1 MKRQVPCLVGLCAA
15 PTLRQPDVAFRGQS
29 LRRLEDVRFL
39 TGHGRFIED
48 IDLPAQAWMQVVR
61 SPHAHATI
69 QRIDTASTRAVPGVL
84 GVYSAT
90 DLAELGPLPCTVPVA
105 SVAPMIVP
113 PRHTL
118 ASDRARHVGDPV
130 AFVVAESRSAARDAA
145 ELVVV
150 DWQPLASV
158 TDTRAA
164 LQPDSAQLWQ
174 QAPGNLSYRF
184 QKGDQSVV
192 DSAIATA
199 AHVVELELINNRIVI
214 SALEPRGAIGRYDAD
229 GFHLLFSGAGVHA
242 LRDVL
247 AGSIFRI
254 PPEQMHVACPDVGGG
269 FGVKNALYPEW
280 VMLLWAART
289 LGRPVKWL
297 SERAED
303 FITTAQGRDNVTR
316 ARLALNEEG
325 RFLALDVSTIAN
337 LGAYLSSGGPG
348 SSTNA
353 PANAMGSGY
362 VVPAIFMDVQGVFTN
377 TVPIDAYRGA
387 GKPEVN
393 YMMER
398 LIDEASRRCGF
409 NAIDL
414 RRRNLVSEFPYRKA
428 LGTVIDCGRFAANLE
443 DGVRIADHAGF
454 TARRNGAEQRG
465 RLRGI
470 GVTCFME
477 TARGAPNEGAEICFQ
492 DNDRIALHVG
502 TQSNGMGHETAY
514 AQIAADLLGLPIEA
528 FQYVQADTRKVRAG
542 NGHGGARSMH
552 MGGAALCKAV
562 DTMLAKGRE
571 IAARLLQSS
580 VERIDFTDGR
590 FSVHG
595 EADRAI
601 GLMEVAHAARDP
613 ANLPDGMSPGL
624 DTYVWNLLD
633 VITFPNGC
641 HIAEVE
647 IDPDTGAVSLER
659 YTAVDDFGTLINPM
673 LTVGQ
678 VQGGVAQG
686 IGQAMLEHTVYD
698 PQSGQMLSGSF
709 MDYALPRADDLPAFD
724 ITLSGVQTNANPL
737 GVKGSGQAGA
747 MAAPQ
752 AIICAVLD
760 ALAPLGVTHIDMP
773 ATPEHIWRAIR
784 RIGHG

>member
-1 MKRQVPCLVGLCAA
+1 MS
-15 PTLRQPDVAFRGQS
+15 FRGQS
-29 LRRLEDVRFL
+29 LPRLEDARFL
-39 TGHGRFIED
+39 TGRGQYIED
-48 IDLPAQAWMQVVR
+48 IEVAGQSWMQVVR
-61 SPHAHATI
+61 SPHAHAAI
-69 QRIDTASTRAVPGVL
+69 ARIDATAARNVPGVL
-84 GVYSAT
+84 GVFTAA
-90 DLAELGPLPCTVPVA
+90 DLVELGPLPCTVPVA

-113 PRHTL
+113 PRFTL

-130 AFVVAESRSAARDAA
+130 AFVVAESHSAARDAV

-150 DWQPLASV
+150 DWQPLPSV
-158 TDTRAA
+158 IDGPAA
-164 LQPDSAQLWQ
+164 LRSGAPQLWQ
-174 QAPGNLSYRF
+174 QAPGNRSYQF
-184 QKGDQSVV
+184 QKGDREGVRK
-192 DSAIATA
+192 AIGSA

-214 SALEPRGAIGRYDAD
+214 SALEPRGAIARHDGD

-242 LRDVL
+242 LQTQL
-247 AGSIFRI
+247 ADHVFRV
-254 PPEQMHVACPDVGGG
+254 PPETMQIACPDVGGG

-280 VMLLWAART
+280 VMLLWAARA
-289 LGRPVKWL
+289 LGRPVRWM

-303 FITTAQGRDNVTR
+303 FVTTAQGRDNVTR
-316 ARLALNEEG
+316 ARLALDAEG
-325 RFLALDVSTIAN
+325 KFLALDVATVAN

-362 VVPAIFMDVQGVFTN
+362 VIPAIFMDVQGVFTN

-393 YMMER
+393 YMIER
-398 LIDEASRRCGF
+398 LIDEAARRCGF
-409 NAIDL
+409 DAIEL
-414 RRRNLVSEFPYRKA
+414 RRRNLVREFPYRKA
-428 LGTVIDCGRFAANLE
+428 LGTVIDCGRFADNL
-443 DGVRIADHAGF
+443 DDAIVAADHTGF
-454 TARRNGAEQRG
+454 AARREASERG
-465 RLRGI
+465 GMLRGL

-477 TARGAPNEGAEICFQ
+477 TARGAPNEGAELRF
-492 DNDRIALHVG
+492 DDDGRVALLVG

-528 FQYVQADTRKVRAG
+528 FRYVQADTSIVRAG

-562 DTMLAKGRE
+562 DTMLAKGRA
-571 IAARLLQSS
+571 IAARLLQAS
-580 VERIDFTDGR
+580 VEQVVFLDGR
-590 FSVHG
+590 FAVR
-595 EADRAI
+595 DDPNRAI
-601 GLMEVAHAARDP
+601 DLLAVARAARDQ

-633 VITFPNGC
+633 LITFPNGC

-647 IDPDTGAVSLER
+647 IDPGTGALTLLR

-698 PQSGQMLSGSF
+698 PDSGQMLSGSF
-709 MDYALPRADDLPAFD
+709 MDYTLPRAQDLPRFD
-724 ITLSGVQTNANPL
+724 ITLTGVPTNANPL

-747 MAAPQ
+747 IASPQ
-752 AIICAVLD
+752 AIIAAVLD
-760 ALAPLGVTHIDMP
+760 ALAPIGVTHIDMP
-773 ATPEHIWRAIR
+773 ATPERIWRAMMDAK
-784 RIGHG
+784 HQ

>member
-1 MKRQVPCLVGLCAA
+1 MS
-15 PTLRQPDVAFRGQS
+15 FRGQS
-29 LRRLEDVRFL
+29 LPRLEDARFL
-39 TGHGRFIED
+39 TGRGQYIED
-48 IDLPAQAWMQVVR
+48 IEVAGQSWMQVVR
-61 SPHAHATI
+61 SPHAHAAI
-69 QRIDTASTRAVPGVL
+69 ARIDATAARNVPGVL
-84 GVYSAT
+84 GVFTAA
-90 DLAELGPLPCTVPVA
+90 DLVELGPLPCTVPVA

-113 PRHTL
+113 PRFTL

-130 AFVVAESRSAARDAA
+130 AFVVAELHSAARDAV

-150 DWQPLASV
+150 DWQPLPSV
-158 TDTRAA
+158 IDGPAA
-164 LQPDSAQLWQ
+164 LRSGAPQLWQ
-174 QAPGNLSYRF
+174 QAPGNLSYQF
-184 QKGDQSVV
+184 QKGDREGVRKP
-192 DSAIATA
+192 IASA

-214 SALEPRGAIGRYDAD
+214 SALEPRGAIARHDGD

-242 LRDVL
+242 LQTQL
-247 AGSIFRI
+247 ADHVFRV
-254 PPEQMHVACPDVGGG
+254 PPETMQIACPDVGGG

-280 VMLLWAART
+280 VMLLWAARA
-289 LGRPVKWL
+289 LGRPVRWM

-303 FITTAQGRDNVTR
+303 FVTTAQGRDNVTR
-316 ARLALNEEG
+316 ARLALDAEG
-325 RFLALDVSTIAN
+325 KFLALDVATVAN

-362 VVPAIFMDVQGVFTN
+362 VIPAIFMDVQGVFTN

-393 YMMER
+393 YMIER
-398 LIDEASRRCGF
+398 LIDEAARRCGF
-409 NAIDL
+409 DAIEL
-414 RRRNLVSEFPYRKA
+414 RRRNLVREFPYRKA
-428 LGTVIDCGRFAANLE
+428 LGTVIDCGRFADNL
-443 DGVRIADHAGF
+443 DDAIVAADHTGF
-454 TARRNGAEQRG
+454 AARREASERG
-465 RLRGI
+465 GMLRGL

-477 TARGAPNEGAEICFQ
+477 TARGAPNEGAELRF
-492 DNDRIALHVG
+492 DDDGRVALLVG

-528 FQYVQADTRKVRAG
+528 FRYVQADTSIVRAG

-562 DTMLAKGRE
+562 DTMLAKGRA
-571 IAARLLQSS
+571 IAARLLQAS
-580 VERIDFTDGR
+580 VEQVVFLDGR
-590 FSVHG
+590 FAVR
-595 EADRAI
+595 DDPNRAI
-601 GLMEVAHAARDP
+601 DLLAVARAARDQ

-633 VITFPNGC
+633 LITFPNGC

-647 IDPDTGAVSLER
+647 IDPGTGALTLLR

-698 PQSGQMLSGSF
+698 PDSGQMLSGSF
-709 MDYALPRADDLPAFD
+709 MDYTLPRAQDLPRFD
-724 ITLSGVQTNANPL
+724 ITLTGVPTNANPL

-747 MAAPQ
+747 IASPQ
-752 AIICAVLD
+752 AIIAAVLD
-760 ALAPLGVTHIDMP
+760 ALAPIGVTHIDMP
-773 ATPEHIWRAIR
+773 ATPERIWRAMMDAK
-784 RIGHG
+784 HQ

>member
-1 MKRQVPCLVGLCAA
+1 MS
-15 PTLRQPDVAFRGQS
+15 FRGQS
-29 LRRLEDVRFL
+29 LPRLEDARFL
-39 TGHGRFIED
+39 TGRGQYIED
-48 IDLPAQAWMQVVR
+48 IEVAGQSWMQVVR
-61 SPHAHATI
+61 SPHAHAAI
-69 QRIDTASTRAVPGVL
+69 ARIDATAARNVPGVL
-84 GVYSAT
+84 GVFTAA
-90 DLAELGPLPCTVPVA
+90 DLVELGPLPCTVPVA

-113 PRHTL
+113 PRFTL

-130 AFVVAESRSAARDAA
+130 AFVVAELHSAARDAV

-150 DWQPLASV
+150 DWQPLPSV
-158 TDTRAA
+158 IDGPAA
-164 LQPDSAQLWQ
+164 LRSGAPQLWQ
-174 QAPGNLSYRF
+174 QAPGNRSYQF
-184 QKGDQSVV
+184 QKGDREGVRKP
-192 DSAIATA
+192 IASA

-214 SALEPRGAIGRYDAD
+214 SALEPRGAIARHDGD

-242 LRDVL
+242 LQTQL
-247 AGSIFRI
+247 ADHVFRV
-254 PPEQMHVACPDVGGG
+254 PPETMQIACPDVGGG

-280 VMLLWAART
+280 VMLLWAARA
-289 LGRPVKWL
+289 LGRPVRWM

-303 FITTAQGRDNVTR
+303 FVTTAQGRDNVTR
-316 ARLALNEEG
+316 ARLALDAEG
-325 RFLALDVSTIAN
+325 KFLALDVATVAN

-362 VVPAIFMDVQGVFTN
+362 VIPAIFMDVQGVFTN

-393 YMMER
+393 YMIER
-398 LIDEASRRCGF
+398 LIDEAARRCGF
-409 NAIDL
+409 DAIEL
-414 RRRNLVSEFPYRKA
+414 RRRNLVREFPYRKA
-428 LGTVIDCGRFAANLE
+428 LGTVIDCGRFADNL
-443 DGVRIADHAGF
+443 DDAIVAADHTGF
-454 TARRNGAEQRG
+454 AARREASERG
-465 RLRGI
+465 GMLRGL

-477 TARGAPNEGAEICFQ
+477 TARGAPNEGAELRF
-492 DNDRIALHVG
+492 DDDGRVALLVG

-528 FQYVQADTRKVRAG
+528 FRYVQADTSIVRAG

-562 DTMLAKGRE
+562 DTMLAKGRA
-571 IAARLLQSS
+571 IAARLLQAS
-580 VERIDFTDGR
+580 VEQVVFLDGR
-590 FSVHG
+590 FAVR
-595 EADRAI
+595 DDPNRAI
-601 GLMEVAHAARDP
+601 DLLAVARAARDQ

-633 VITFPNGC
+633 LITFPNGC

-647 IDPDTGAVSLER
+647 IDPGTGALTLLR

-698 PQSGQMLSGSF
+698 PDSGQMLSGSF
-709 MDYALPRADDLPAFD
+709 MDYTLPRAQDLPRFD
-724 ITLSGVQTNANPL
+724 ITLTGVPTNANPL

-747 MAAPQ
+747 IASPQ
-752 AIICAVLD
+752 AIIAAVLD
-760 ALAPLGVTHIDMP
+760 ALAPIGVTHIDMP
-773 ATPEHIWRAIR
+773 ATPERIWRAMMDAK
-784 RIGHG
+784 HQ

>member
-1 MKRQVPCLVGLCAA
+1 
-15 PTLRQPDVAFRGQS
+15 
-29 LRRLEDVRFL
+29 
-39 TGHGRFIED
+39 
-48 IDLPAQAWMQVVR
+48 
-61 SPHAHATI
+61 
-69 QRIDTASTRAVPGVL
+69 
-84 GVYSAT
+84 
-90 DLAELGPLPCTVPVA
+90 
-105 SVAPMIVP
+105 MIVP
-113 PRHTL
+113 PRSAL
-118 ASDRARHVGDPV
+118 AFERARHVGDPV
-130 AFVVAESRSAARDAA
+130 AFVVADTRVTARDAA
-145 ELVVV
+145 ELVTV
-150 DWQPLASV
+150 DWQELPAV
-158 TDTRAA
+158 VDGPAA
-164 LQPDSAQLWQ
+164 MRPGAAQLWE

-184 QKGDQSVV
+184 QKGDQAAVHA
-192 DSAIATA
+192 AIAAA
-199 AHVVELELINNRIVI
+199 AHVVDLELINNRIVI
-214 SALEPRGAIGRYDAD
+214 SALEPRGAIGRHDGD

-242 LRDVL
+242 LQGQL
-247 AGSIFRI
+247 AKSVFRV
-254 PPEQMHVACPDVGGG
+254 PPERMHVACPDVGGG

-280 VMLLWAART
+280 LMLLWAARA
-289 LGRPVKWL
+289 LGRPVKWM

-303 FITTAQGRDNVTR
+303 FVTTAQGRDNVTR
-316 ARLALNEEG
+316 ARLALDADG
-325 RFLALDVSTIAN
+325 HFLALDVATVAN

-348 SSTNA
+348 SSTSA

-362 VVPAIFMDVQGVFTN
+362 VIPEIFMDVHGVFTN

-393 YMMER
+393 YMIER
-398 LIDEASRRCGF
+398 LIDEAARRCGF
-409 NAIDL
+409 DAVEL
-414 RRRNLVSEFPYRKA
+414 RRRNLVSKFPYRKA
-428 LGTVIDCGRFAANLE
+428 LGTVIDCGQFADNLE
-443 DGVRIADHAGF
+443 DAIVAAERAGF
-454 TARRNGAEQRG
+454 SARRDEAMERG

-477 TARGAPNEGAEICFQ
+477 TARGAPNEGAEIRFE
-492 DNDRIALHVG
+492 DNGRVALHVG

-528 FQYVQADTRKVRAG
+528 FRYVQADTQAVRAG

-562 DTMLAKGRE
+562 DTMLAKGRA
-571 IAARLLQSS
+571 IAARLLQAS
-580 VERIDFTDGR
+580 VEQIVFADGR
-590 FSVHG
+590 FSVRDD
-595 EADRAI
+595 AARAI
-601 GLMEVAHAARDP
+601 DLLATARAARDP

-633 VITFPNGC
+633 LITFPNGC

-647 IDPDTGAVSLER
+647 VDPETGAVSLER

-678 VQGGVAQG
+678 VQGGVVQG

-709 MDYALPRADDLPAFD
+709 MDYALPRAADLPPLD
-724 ITLSGVQTNANPL
+724 ITLSGVPTNANPL

-752 AIICAVLD
+752 AIIVALLD

-773 ATPEHIWRAIR
+773 ATPERVWRAIR
-784 RIGHG
+784 SASHG

>member
-1 MKRQVPCLVGLCAA
+1 MS
-15 PTLRQPDVAFRGQS
+15 FRGQS
-29 LRRLEDVRFL
+29 LPRLEDARFL
-39 TGHGRFIED
+39 TGRGQYIED
-48 IDLPAQAWMQVVR
+48 IEVAGQSWMQVVR
-61 SPHAHATI
+61 SPHAHAAI
-69 QRIDTASTRAVPGVL
+69 ARIDATAARNVPGVL
-84 GVYSAT
+84 GVFTAA
-90 DLAELGPLPCTVPVA
+90 DLVELGPLPCTVPVA

-113 PRHTL
+113 PRFTL

-130 AFVVAESRSAARDAA
+130 AFVVAESHSAARDAV

-150 DWQPLASV
+150 DWQPLPSV
-158 TDTRAA
+158 IDGPAA
-164 LQPDSAQLWQ
+164 LRSGAPQLWQ
-174 QAPGNLSYRF
+174 QAPGNLSYQF
-184 QKGDQSVV
+184 QKGDREGVRKP
-192 DSAIATA
+192 IASA

-214 SALEPRGAIGRYDAD
+214 SALEPRGAIARHDGD

-242 LRDVL
+242 LQTQL
-247 AGSIFRI
+247 ADHVFRV
-254 PPEQMHVACPDVGGG
+254 PPETMQIACPDVGGG

-280 VMLLWAART
+280 VMLLWAARA
-289 LGRPVKWL
+289 LGRPVRWM

-303 FITTAQGRDNVTR
+303 FVTTAQGRDNVTR
-316 ARLALNEEG
+316 AQLALDAEG
-325 RFLALDVSTIAN
+325 KFLALDVATVAN

-362 VVPAIFMDVQGVFTN
+362 VIPAIFMDVQGVFTN

-393 YMMER
+393 YMIER
-398 LIDEASRRCGF
+398 LIDEAARRCGF
-409 NAIDL
+409 DAIEL
-414 RRRNLVSEFPYRKA
+414 RRRNLVREFPYRKA
-428 LGTVIDCGRFAANLE
+428 LGTVIDCGRFADNL
-443 DGVRIADHAGF
+443 DDAIVAADHTGF
-454 TARRNGAEQRG
+454 AARREASERG
-465 RLRGI
+465 GMLRGL

-477 TARGAPNEGAEICFQ
+477 TARGAPNEGAELRF
-492 DNDRIALHVG
+492 DDDGRVALLVG

-528 FQYVQADTRKVRAG
+528 FRYVQADTSIVRAG

-562 DTMLAKGRE
+562 DTMLAKGRA
-571 IAARLLQSS
+571 IAARLLQAS
-580 VERIDFTDGR
+580 VEQVVFLDGR
-590 FSVHG
+590 FAVR
-595 EADRAI
+595 DDPNRAI
-601 GLMEVAHAARDP
+601 DLLAVARAARDQ

-633 VITFPNGC
+633 LITFPNGC

-647 IDPDTGAVSLER
+647 IDPGTGALTLLR

-698 PQSGQMLSGSF
+698 PDSGQMLSGSF
-709 MDYALPRADDLPAFD
+709 MDYTLPRAQDLPRFD
-724 ITLSGVQTNANPL
+724 ITLTGVPTNANPL

-747 MAAPQ
+747 IASPQ
-752 AIICAVLD
+752 AIIAAVLD
-760 ALAPLGVTHIDMP
+760 ALAPIGVTHIDMP
-773 ATPEHIWRAIR
+773 ATPERIWRAMMDAK
-784 RIGHG
+784 HQ

>member
-1 MKRQVPCLVGLCAA
+1 MS
-15 PTLRQPDVAFRGQS
+15 FRGQS
-29 LRRLEDVRFL
+29 LPRLEDARFL
-39 TGHGRFIED
+39 TGRGQYIED
-48 IDLPAQAWMQVVR
+48 IEVAGQSWMQVVR
-61 SPHAHATI
+61 SPHAHAAI
-69 QRIDTASTRAVPGVL
+69 ARIDATAARNVPGVL
-84 GVYSAT
+84 GVFTAA
-90 DLAELGPLPCTVPVA
+90 DLVELGPLPCTVPVA

-113 PRHTL
+113 PRFTL

-130 AFVVAESRSAARDAA
+130 AFVVAESHSAARDAV

-150 DWQPLASV
+150 DWQPLPSV
-158 TDTRAA
+158 IDGPAA
-164 LQPDSAQLWQ
+164 LRSGAPQLWQ
-174 QAPGNLSYRF
+174 QAPGNLSYQF
-184 QKGDQSVV
+184 QKGDREGVRKP
-192 DSAIATA
+192 IASA

-214 SALEPRGAIGRYDAD
+214 SALEPRGAIARHDGD

-242 LRDVL
+242 LQTQL
-247 AGSIFRI
+247 ADHVFRV
-254 PPEQMHVACPDVGGG
+254 PPETMQIACPDVGGG

-280 VMLLWAART
+280 VMLLWAARA
-289 LGRPVKWL
+289 LGRPVRWM

-303 FITTAQGRDNVTR
+303 FVTTAQGRDNVTR
-316 ARLALNEEG
+316 ARLALDAEG
-325 RFLALDVSTIAN
+325 KFLALDVATVAN

-362 VVPAIFMDVQGVFTN
+362 VIPAIFMDVQGVFTN

-393 YMMER
+393 YMIER
-398 LIDEASRRCGF
+398 LIDEAARRCGF
-409 NAIDL
+409 DAIEL
-414 RRRNLVSEFPYRKA
+414 RRRNLVREFPYRKA
-428 LGTVIDCGRFAANLE
+428 LGTVIDCGRFADNL
-443 DGVRIADHAGF
+443 DDAIVAADHTGF
-454 TARRNGAEQRG
+454 AARREASERG
-465 RLRGI
+465 GMLRGI

-477 TARGAPNEGAEICFQ
+477 TARGAPNEGAELRF
-492 DNDRIALHVG
+492 DDDGRVALLVG

-528 FQYVQADTRKVRAG
+528 FRYVQADTSIVRAG

-562 DTMLAKGRE
+562 DTMLAKGRA
-571 IAARLLQSS
+571 IAARLLQAS
-580 VERIDFTDGR
+580 VEQVVFLDGR
-590 FSVHG
+590 FAVR
-595 EADRAI
+595 DDPNRAI
-601 GLMEVAHAARDP
+601 DLLAVARAARDQ

-633 VITFPNGC
+633 LITFPNGC

-647 IDPDTGAVSLER
+647 IDPDTGALTLLR

-698 PQSGQMLSGSF
+698 PDSGQMLSGSF
-709 MDYALPRADDLPAFD
+709 MDYTLPRAQDLPRFD
-724 ITLSGVQTNANPL
+724 ITLTGVPTNANPL

-747 MAAPQ
+747 IASPQ
-752 AIICAVLD
+752 AIIAAVLD
-760 ALAPLGVTHIDMP
+760 ALAPIGVTHIDMP
-773 ATPEHIWRAIR
+773 ATPERIWRAMMDAK
-784 RIGHG
+784 HQ